1 MAHHLRERNGIYYYR
16 AVLTPSIRKFF
27 NEKREICFSTSTN
40 LLEKAKKTAKILD
53 NNLYLIKKAVYMNL
67 NDSIVQSLV
76 NSFMRIKLS
85 KSIKEHS
92 LLNKKLDIDFLNA
105 LNAYFKQNLID
116 GEFPKVLVKD
126 VNNIARAAGVL
137 DDKDKQAA
145 GQTLLEKNILT
156 LNYLIS
162 KLEKSSLLFD
172 DKQEQKFLDDED
184 QGDPN
189 GSLDKRNMISIDKQA
204 IASAFDAKSIDSFQD
219 NIKELEDAGCL
230 PMTDGQFEAMA
241 QRLSDTVCAILDKKY
256 GSISNLNLVKTSGD
270 DRRVEDIIK
279 NPYPR
284 KSIKVKI
291 DDKNSFGMIDPG
303 AEITEEYEIRQVLQA
318 PSLSGFNQTL
328 VANSENQKTLKEAF
342 EIFEANTSK
351 LDKWS
356 QDTGRLVASVRKL
369 LFLYFSEQAS
379 VANITRDNLLEF
391 KELLY
396 KVPPKLA
403 QKSKYKDKNLSQIL
417 KIGEKDDKLS
427 EVTIQKYMI
436 RVIQFFSYCF
446 DSGYIN
452 RSITAKTNIKLDID
466 PNDRAVLPYDAT
478 EAKKIFDIVSN
489 IKQSGKS
496 PSSRIKTD
504 ELYYIT
510 MIAAYS
516 GMRIKEITQL
526 HKKDMIL
533 KDGVYCFSI
542 NTDDGKT
549 TKTKNSIRFVPIH
562 SKLIELGLLDYVN
575 GKRSGNIFKVT
586 NKDFS
591 EIFRNQIQRKLI
603 TKDPKKTFYSF
614 RHYFINYLVQKEIAN
629 DTIAQIV
636 GHEKQYKI
644 LLNTYAKPINVGTLK
659 SKVEMVEYTKEAHEN

>member
-27 NEKREICFSTSTN
+27 NKKREICFSTSTN
-40 LLEKAKKTAKILD
+40 LLEKAKKIAKILD
-53 NNLYLIKKAVYMNL
+53 NNLYLIKKAVCMNL
-67 NDSIVQSLV
+67 SDSIVQSFV

-92 LLNKKLDIDFLNA
+92 LLNKKLDVDFLNA

-116 GEFPKVLVKD
+116 GEFPKMLVKD

-137 DDKDKQAA
+137 DDKDKQAT
-145 GQTLLEKNILT
+145 GQT
-156 LNYLIS
+156 LIS

-184 QGDPN
+184 RDDLN
-189 GSLDKRNMISIDKQA
+189 GSLDKPDTVFVSKQA
-204 IASAFDAKSIDSFQD
+204 VASAFDAKSIDSFQD

-241 QRLSDTVCAILDKKY
+241 KRLSDTVCAILDKKY
-256 GSISNLNLVKTSGD
+256 GSVSNLELVKVNDGNRSI
-270 DRRVEDIIK
+270 EDIVK

-318 PSLSGFNQTL
+318 PSLSSFNQTL

-369 LFLYFSEQAS
+369 LFLYFSEQTP

-396 KVPPKLA
+396 KVPAKLA

-417 KIGEKDDKLS
+417 KMGEKDDKLS

-436 RVIQFFSYCF
+436 RVIQFFNYCF

-466 PNDRAVLPYDAT
+466 PSDRAVLPYDVT

-496 PSSRIKTD
+496 PSSRIEAD

-526 HKKDMIL
+526 HKKDMVL

-603 TKDPKKTFYSF
+603 TKDSKKTFYSF
-614 RHYFINYLVQKEIAN
+614 RHYFINYLVQKEVAN